1 MTKWHK
7 QWNINELNRELADIV
22 KQYSSGLLTDV
33 ELLQNCQL
41 LQEQYAQVDLSELCD
56 PNTGLRHPK
65 GYKPFATNKE
75 SV

>member
-7 QWNINELNRELADIV
+7 QCNINELNRELADIV
-22 KQYSSGLLTDV
+22 KQYSAGLLTDV

-65 GYKPFATNKE
+65 NFAPFATKE

>member
-7 QWNINELNRELADIV
+7 QCNINELNRELADIV

-33 ELLQNCQL
+33 ELLLNCQL
-41 LQEQYAQVDLSELCD
+41 LQEQYAQVNLSELCD

-65 GYKPFATNKE
+65 NFTPFATNKE

>member
-7 QWNINELNRELADIV
+7 QWNINELNRELADYV
-22 KQYSSGLLTDV
+22 KQYSAGLLTDV

-65 GYKPFATNKE
+65 NFAPFATNKE